1 MPARWED
8 LSSILPT
15 DFTMLNVP
23 QIVKKSVNPW
33 KDILERKQDIN
44 KILENVSEIFV

>member
-1 MPARWED
+1 
-8 LSSILPT
+8 
-15 DFTMLNVP
+15 MLNVP